1 MVSNENKEFEFK
13 VGDKVK
19 VPESSQVHTLKD
31 NQNDTYPFRIIYT
44 DTKGYLRVSTYTLQ
58 GRMIQSHELPILTLM
73 ERPKKYKEV
82 TKEYIGNLYDDD
94 LIIYTSVDQAASK
107 HAVFK
112 VLNPDHKIVK
122 ITYMVEDL
130 DN

>member
-1 MVSNENKEFEFK
+1 MTSNENKEFEFK

-19 VPESSQVHTLKD
+19 IPESSQEHTLKD
-31 NQNDTYPFRIIYT
+31 NNDDTYPFRIIYT

-58 GRMIQSHELPILTLM
+58 GRIIQSHELPVLTLM

-82 TKEYIGNLYDDD
+82 TKEYIGNLYDSCFIDYPT
-94 LIIYTSVDQAASK
+94 IEQAIDK
-107 HAVFK
+107 HDGSNI
-112 VLNPDHKIVK
+112 LNPDHKIVK

>member
-1 MVSNENKEFEFK
+1 MTSNGNKEFEFK
-13 VGDKVK
+13 VGDMVK
-19 VPESSQVHTLKD
+19 IPESSQVHTLKD
-31 NQNDTYPFRIIYT
+31 NHNDTYPLRIIYT
-44 DTKGYLRVSTYTLQ
+44 DTIGHLRLSTYTLQ
-58 GRMIQSHELPILTLM
+58 GRILQSHELPVLTLM

-94 LIIYTSVDQAASK
+94 LFVYPTADQATRG
-107 HAVFK
+107 HADFK